1 MDDKAKVFLDI
12 LQGRIDRIER
22 HMAGMQPTSSHGR
35 TLKAVRLEL
44 EAIRVLFIEAMGKD
58 GAPKAGRKA

>member
-1 MDDKAKVFLDI
+1 MDDKARMFLDI

-22 HMAGMQPTSSHGR
+22 HMTGMQPTSSHGR

-44 EAIRVLFIEAMGKD
+44 EAVRVLFMEAMRKD
-58 GAPKAGRKA
+58 GEREDGCQ